1 MTKFMKLKMHSHDI
15 QSIFT
20 REDILENL
28 DKIVA
33 SLTEFY
39 ENISPEIFFEL
50 PNDGGWSPEKNL
62 RHLIKSTQPI
72 YLGLIFPKF
81 TLYLFGFRK
90 KKSMSMI
97 QVQKAYLEKLNSGR
111 GAGVFT
117 PIGNNFKVDPELQ
130 KKMIYDFITLFAK
143 YKKQIARWKDQD
155 LDNYNLPH
163 PILGNITVRE
173 MILFSIFHLF
183 HHTEKLELRLN

>member
-1 MTKFMKLKMHSHDI
+1 MTKFMKLKMHSLDI

-39 ENISPEIFFEL
+39 GNISPEIFFEL

-81 TLYLFGFRK
+81 TLYLFGLRK

-117 PIGNNFKVDPELQ
+117 PIGNNLKVDPELQ

-143 YKKQIARWKDQD
+143 YKKQIAQWKDQD

-173 MILFSIFHLF
+173 MILFSLFHLF
-183 HHTEKLELRLN
+183 HHTEKLEIRLN

>member
-1 MTKFMKLKMHSHDI
+1 MTKFMKLKMHSLDI

-39 ENISPEIFFEL
+39 ENISPEIFLNCRMMEA
-50 PNDGGWSPEKNL
+50 GHQKNL

-81 TLYLFGFRK
+81 TLYL
-90 KKSMSMI
+90 
-97 QVQKAYLEKLNSGR
+97 
-111 GAGVFT
+111 
-117 PIGNNFKVDPELQ
+117 
-130 KKMIYDFITLFAK
+130 
-143 YKKQIARWKDQD
+143 
-155 LDNYNLPH
+155 LD
-163 PILGNITVRE
+163 
-173 MILFSIFHLF
+173 
-183 HHTEKLELRLN
+183 